1 MEQAHAGR
9 VLSSRTAATLLPM
22 DFDAIVIGA
31 GHNGLVAAC
40 ALAQAGSRVLV
51 VEARDIVGGA
61 CVTEEIA
68 PGFRVS
74 TAAYSFSLF
83 RPEIFDALELA
94 KYGLSF
100 YPKEPRMFVPQPGGR
115 HFFVWRDAAR
125 TREEIGRI
133 NAHDADA
140 YDRWNAFWDDVADV
154 IRPLILAEPPSLS
167 ALEKQMAD
175 QGRSEMFRLA
185 IAGSAA
191 DTVAEFFDSDEVQGA
206 FVGQGVIGTF
216 AGPHDAGTAF
226 VMTYHAFGGELVD
239 GAATWAY
246 VRGGMGA
253 VTQALAARARD
264 LGVEIRTRSPVTSI
278 DVEDG
283 IARGV
288 TLQDG
293 TSLAASTV
301 LSNADPKRTFLSFV
315 PSGTLPDEFVARVR
329 ALDTTGSVVKVNLAL
344 SELPDFTCL
353 PGVGPQQAGTIELS
367 PSVAA
372 LDEAFS
378 DAKEGRVSAHP
389 YMEVYIQSVTDPS
402 LAPEGKHVASC
413 FAQYA
418 PGSVPMDQWETM
430 RGSAGDAVIDQ
441 LSSYAPNVKRAIVH
455 RQVLGPA
462 DLEARFGLTGGN
474 IFHGEILPGQIF
486 GDRLGARTPI
496 KGLYLCGSGAH
507 PGGGVCGAPGWNAAR
522 AALEDR

>member
-1 MEQAHAGR
+1 
-9 VLSSRTAATLLPM
+9 M

-51 VEARDIVGGA
+51 LEARDIVGGA

-68 PGFRVS
+68 PGFRIS

-83 RPEIFDALELA
+83 RPEIFNALQLA
-94 KYGLSF
+94 NYGLSF
-100 YPKEPRMFVPQPGGR
+100 YAKEPRMFLPQPDGR

-125 TREEIGRI
+125 TREEIAQI
-133 NAHDADA
+133 DAHDADA
-140 YDRWNAFWDDVADV
+140 YDRWNAFWDDVAGV

-191 DTVAEFFDSDEVQGA
+191 DTVAEFFHSDEVQGA
-206 FVGQGVIGTF
+206 FVGQGIIGTF
-216 AGPHDAGTAF
+216 AGPHDLGTAF

-264 LGVEIRTRSPVTSI
+264 LGVDIRTSSPVSS
-278 DVEDG
+278 VLVDG
-283 IARGV
+283 ERVTGIEMADGREIAAP
-288 TLQDG
+288 L
-293 TSLAASTV
+293 V
-301 LSNADPKRTFLSFV
+301 LSNADPKRTFLSLV
-315 PSGTLPDEFVARVR
+315 PDGALPDEFNARVR

-353 PGVGPQQAGTIELS
+353 PGAGPQQAGTIELS

-372 LDEAFS
+372 LDDAFN
-378 DAKEGRVSAHP
+378 DAKDGRVSAQP

-402 LAPEGKHVASC
+402 LAPDGAHVASC

-418 PGSVPMDQWETM
+418 PGSVPMEQWDTM
-430 RGSAGDAVIDQ
+430 REGAGDAVIDT
-441 LSSYAPNVKRAIVH
+441 LASYAPNVKRAIVH

-462 DLEARFGLTGGN
+462 DLEERFGLTGGN

-486 GDRLGARTPI
+486 GERFAARTPI

-522 AALEDR
+522 AALHDR

>member
-1 MEQAHAGR
+1 
-9 VLSSRTAATLLPM
+9 M
-22 DFDAIVIGA
+22 DYDAIVIGA

-40 ALAQAGSRVLV
+40 ALAQRGSRVLV
-51 VEARDIVGGA
+51 LEARDIVGGA

-94 KYGLSF
+94 RYGLSF
-100 YPKEPRMFVPQPGGR
+100 YAKEPRMFVPLPDGR

-125 TREEIGRI
+125 TREEIARI
-133 NAHDADA
+133 DRHDADA
-140 YDRWNAFWDDVADV
+140 YERWNAFWDDVADV
-154 IRPLILAEPPSLS
+154 IRPLILAEPPSLGT
-167 ALEKQMAD
+167 LEKTLSD
-175 QGRSEMFRLA
+175 QGRSDMFRLA

-191 DTVAEFFDSDEVQGA
+191 DTVAEFFESDEVQGA

-216 AGPHDAGTAF
+216 AGPHDPGTAF

-253 VTQALAARARD
+253 VTQALAARASD
-264 LGVEIRTRSPVTSI
+264 LGVEVRTAS
-278 DVEDG
+278 
-283 IARGV
+283 
-288 TLQDG
+288 
-293 TSLAASTV
+293 AASTILIEKGGVKGVEMGDGTVISASLV
-301 LSNADPKRTFLSFV
+301 LSNADPKRTFLSLV
-315 PSGTLPDEFVARVR
+315 PGGALPDQFVARVE

-344 SELPDFTCL
+344 SELPDFSCL
-353 PGVGPQQAGTIELS
+353 PGTGPQQAGTIEIS
-367 PSVAA
+367 PSVRA
-372 LDEAFS
+372 LDDAFA
-378 DAKEGRVSAHP
+378 DAKDGRVSSRP

-402 LAPEGKHVASC
+402 LAPEGAHVASC

-418 PGSVPMDQWETM
+418 PGSVPLREWDPM
-430 RGSAGDAVIDQ
+430 REGAGDAVVDT
-441 LSSYAPNVKRAIVH
+441 LASYAPNVKRAILH

-462 DLEARFGLTGGN
+462 DMEARFGLTGGN

-486 GDRLGARTPI
+486 GARFGARTPVR
-496 KGLYLCGSGAH
+496 GLYLCGSGAH

-522 AALEDR
+522 AVEADRSQ